1 MILSW
6 RIDKPDSEEKP
17 LKFKSF
23 SRNKSN
29 TQDITLIFVK
39 FLTASAAFAEIL
51 ESTNM
56 SFIEVTVTA
65 SEEYAEILIA
75 ELGELGFDTFQDTEN
90 GFQAYIEE
98 DRFEEEALQEVLERY
113 RFAGEFPY
121 QTKSIAKQN
130 WNEEWEK
137 NFEPLLISDKV
148 SVRADF
154 HEKPEG
160 VAYDIVI
167 TPKMSFGTGHHETT
181 TLMIE
186 NQLTLDHVGKRIL
199 DMGCGT
205 GILAIMAEQL
215 GARQVLAVDIE
226 DWTVENARENAE
238 RNNCA
243 TLEVRLGDAS
253 VLTGEAPFELIL
265 ANINRN
271 VLLEDMP
278 VYSQLLL
285 PNGPLVLSGFYTQD
299 LPLLQE
305 RAAELGLAFE
315 SSRTKNNWVSA
326 IFRKNS

>member
-1 MILSW
+1 
-6 RIDKPDSEEKP
+6 
-17 LKFKSF
+17 
-23 SRNKSN
+23 
-29 TQDITLIFVK
+29 
-39 FLTASAAFAEIL
+39 
-51 ESTNM
+51 M

>member
-1 MILSW
+1 
-6 RIDKPDSEEKP
+6 
-17 LKFKSF
+17 
-23 SRNKSN
+23 
-29 TQDITLIFVK
+29 
-39 FLTASAAFAEIL
+39 
-51 ESTNM
+51 M

-65 SEEYAEILIA
+65 VPEYAEILIA
-75 ELGELGFDTFQDTEN
+75 ELGELGFDTFQETEE

-98 DRFEEEALQEVLERY
+98 DRFSEEAVQEVLARY
-113 RFAGEFPY
+113 SFAGEFPY

-137 NFEPLLISDKV
+137 NFEPLLIAGKV

-154 HEKPEG
+154 HPKPEG
-160 VAYDIVI
+160 VSYDIVI

-186 NQLTLDHVGKRIL
+186 NQLTLDHSGKRVL

-215 GARQVLAVDIE
+215 GARQVLGVDIE

-238 RNNCA
+238 RNNCT
-243 TLEVRLGDAS
+243 TLEVRLGDAA
-253 VLTGEAPFELIL
+253 VLHGEAPFDLIL

-278 VYSQLLL
+278 VYSQFLL
-285 PNGPLVLSGFYTQD
+285 PGQPLVLSGFYTQD

-305 RAAELGLAFE
+305 RATELGLEFE
-315 SSRTKNNWVSA
+315 ASRDKNNWVSA
-326 IFRKNS
+326 IFRKTETK